1 MPARDRRRQILE
13 LVASGQVTPEE
24 AAQLLAEVEA
34 ETARIGD
41 ATAAHADAHTTAGA
55 GTHDHRSG
63 GQGPGEPR
71 PAASRPASA
80 RTGDPEISQVRVRGN
95 CRAVSIIGDDDVSTA
110 VAEGD
115 HTARVEAGVLIIESL
130 IERSHGFAFIRS
142 PVSRARGRVRIG
154 ADTVRPLA
162 IRMNPAL
169 ALESHVD
176 AGSMTVRGVRGP
188 IRASTS
194 AGAVRIDDFEG
205 PIELR
210 VAAGSASVRGRL
222 AGGTGTSR
230 IECDAGK
237 ITVRLT
243 PDSDVTIRGRVNLGQ
258 LMAPDVV
265 GTGEALLEVVAN
277 LGAVEVTVDDG
288 DDGDDHG
295 DGDSDTGGSEGTGE
309 GERDDLRHPP
319 TGDFDPFGDGGRS

>member
-1 MPARDRRRQILE
+1 MPDRDRRRQILE

-34 ETARIGD
+34 QASGAQGSHAGQAEQGD
-41 ATAAHADAHTTAGA
+41 AWRDPHD
-55 GTHDHRSG
+55 GTGSG
-63 GQGPGEPR
+63 
-71 PAASRPASA
+71 PAASRGPGAPRPTAAPPPRSDDA
-80 RTGDPEISQVRVRGN
+80 EISEVRVRGN
-95 CRAVSIIGDDDVSTA
+95 CRAVSIIGDADVRTA

-115 HTARVEAGVLIIESL
+115 HTARVEAGVLVIESL

-142 PVSRARGRVRIG
+142 PGIRTRARVRIG
-154 ADTVRPLA
+154 ADTVRPLT

-176 AGSMTVRGVRGP
+176 AGSLTVRGVRGP

-222 AGGTGTSR
+222 AGGTKASR

-237 ITVRLT
+237 VTVRLT
-243 PDSDVTIRGRVNLGQ
+243 PDSNVTIRGRVNLGQ

-265 GTGEALLEVVAN
+265 GAGDGLLDVVAN

-288 DDGDDHG
+288 GDGGDGEDGEGGNDAFSNGADGTLGHRPDDGFG
-295 DGDSDTGGSEGTGE
+295 
-309 GERDDLRHPP
+309 
-319 TGDFDPFGDGGRS
+319 PFGDGGRA